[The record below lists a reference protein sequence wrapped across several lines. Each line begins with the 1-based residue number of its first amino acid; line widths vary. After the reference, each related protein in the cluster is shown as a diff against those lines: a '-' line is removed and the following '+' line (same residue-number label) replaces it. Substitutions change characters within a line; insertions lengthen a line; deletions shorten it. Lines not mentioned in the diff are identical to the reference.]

1 MTVKAKF
8 DREAF
13 LQAAN
18 MVNSVVPSRT
28 PRPILENLLLMLD
41 GQTARLRGTDLETM
55 TLTVEVHGVEV
66 REPGEILVPAAQL
79 VQMLR
84 ALTDEQVVFEGSP
97 TGATLQGEH
106 SEYQLPAED
115 PQLFPEVAEF
125 DPGDSQQIQA
135 DVLRRLI
142 ERVAF
147 AAAAESF
154 RYAMNGVLWELDG
167 EKVRLV
173 ATDGR
178 RLAVADGIAVTQGG
192 QKSQGTP
199 VVPTRAMTILE
210 RNLTDPA
217 EPVFVCLRNQD
228 CLFKTS
234 RLMLH
239 ARLIEGRFPPYREV
253 IPKNVTAKI
262 NLVAGP
268 FLAAVKQAAV
278 VADPER
284 GYGVDLTFHKNRV
297 ILEAT
302 SQDRGGRAKVQ
313 LPIEYAGEKLE
324 VRFNPRFLIEMFSV
338 LEPDQE
344 VVFEFQGPEKAAA
357 FRVGSD
363 YLYVVMPM
371 TREPGAE

>member
-1 MTVKAKF
+1 
-8 DREAF
+8 
-13 LQAAN
+13 
-18 MVNSVVPSRT
+18 
-28 PRPILENLLLMLD
+28 
-41 GQTARLRGTDLETM
+41 
-55 TLTVEVHGVEV
+55 
-66 REPGEILVPAAQL
+66 
-79 VQMLR
+79 
-84 ALTDEQVVFEGSP
+84 
-97 TGATLQGEH
+97 
-106 SEYQLPAED
+106 
-115 PQLFPEVAEF
+115 
-125 DPGDSQQIQA
+125 
-135 DVLRRLI
+135 
-142 ERVAF
+142 
-147 AAAAESF
+147 
-154 RYAMNGVLWELDG
+154 
-167 EKVRLV
+167 
-173 ATDGR
+173 
-178 RLAVADGIAVTQGG
+178 
-192 QKSQGTP
+192 
-199 VVPTRAMTILE
+199 
-210 RNLTDPA
+210 
-217 EPVFVCLRNQD
+217 
-228 CLFKTS
+228 LFKTS

-371 TREPGAE
+371 TREPGAG